1 MISEVANIIRKNE
14 RFLITS
20 HVNPD
25 GDAIG
30 CLAGCGRLLEL
41 LQKDFIIYAP
51 SGVPELFSFLEMPP
65 ATRKQLDAESV
76 FDASLIFDTADPEL
90 LGSDFPEKTRAGIR
104 IVIDHHL
111 RFKNFGDLIWRDPE
125 AAAAGVM
132 LYRLAKEFGIKD
144 DARLGEA
151 IWCALYT
158 DTGGFRYSSTNP
170 EALYTAGEVLS
181 WGVDPW
187 KMAISI
193 YESNPAGRVR
203 LLAKVLSSLE
213 ISPNGKV
220 AVIIAPKKF
229 LVEEN
234 MDQSM
239 LDTFINHAR
248 GIKGVEIAIQLS
260 ERENGWKAGLRSK
273 GNIDVSELAAKYG
286 GGGHKNAAGCL
297 MHGDLE
303 NIKETLMRESEQ
315 LTHEKAEAH

>member
-1 MISEVANIIRKNE
+1 MISEVADFIRNNQ

-30 CLAGCGRLLEL
+30 CLAGCGRLLQL
-41 LQKDFIIYAP
+41 LGKDFIIYAP
-51 SGVPELFSFLEMPP
+51 SGIPELFNFLQMP
-65 ATRKQLDAESV
+65 ATKEHLESDTV
-76 FDASLIFDTADPEL
+76 FDGSLIFDTADPEL
-90 LGSDFPEKTRAGIR
+90 LGPDFPQSRRAGTR

-111 RFKNFGDLIWRDPE
+111 RFKEFGDLIWRDPH
-125 AAAAGVM
+125 ASAAGVL
-132 LYRLAKEFGIKD
+132 LYRLAIELGVKNDKT
-144 DARLGEA
+144 LGEA
-151 IWCALYT
+151 LWCALYT

-170 EALYTAGEVLS
+170 EALHTAGEVLS

-193 YESNPAGRVR
+193 YESNPAGRIR

-220 AVIIAPKKF
+220 AVIIAPKK
-229 LVEEN
+229 LLIEEN

-273 GNIDVSELAAKYG
+273 GNIDISDLASKYG
-286 GGGHKNAAGCL
+286 GGGHKNAAGCML
-297 MHGDLE
+297 KGDLE
-303 NIKETLMRESEQ
+303 QIKKTLMRESEQ
-315 LTHEKAEAH
+315 LTRKEAESH